1 MFDVLVRALE
11 TTSVLLGDAVKR
23 FALQVGVGLELGGET
38 GRSLLASGHLEV
50 GSLLV
55 ELLGDH
61 ALVQTVLSQHII
73 QFILVLVVVL

>member
-73 QFILVLVVVL
+73 QFVLVLVVVL